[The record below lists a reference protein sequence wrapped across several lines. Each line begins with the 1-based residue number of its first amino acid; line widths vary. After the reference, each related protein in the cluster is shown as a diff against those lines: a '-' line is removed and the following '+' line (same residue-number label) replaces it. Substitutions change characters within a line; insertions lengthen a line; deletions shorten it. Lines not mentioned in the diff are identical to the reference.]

1 MLQAAHS
8 LSLLCFRTARRSTSE
23 KGQSRHFGRAPLTS
37 GLPRTTDIVRPTRHV
52 GKVPGTDI
60 QARFEGAPNPGIYN
74 GTVMPGMGH

>member
-1 MLQAAHS
+1 LQGNQFSQNDLDLRFAKIPRCLGFEFFNTIS
-8 LSLLCFRTARRSTSE
+8 
-23 KGQSRHFGRAPLTS
+23 
-37 GLPRTTDIVRPTRHV
+37 RTTDIVRPTRHV